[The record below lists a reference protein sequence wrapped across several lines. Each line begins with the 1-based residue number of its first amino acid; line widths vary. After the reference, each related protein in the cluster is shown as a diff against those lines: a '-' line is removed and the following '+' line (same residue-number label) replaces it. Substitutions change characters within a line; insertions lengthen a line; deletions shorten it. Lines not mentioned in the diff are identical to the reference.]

1 MSLIE
6 LESPASSIDLS
17 ELWRLLMA
25 GSARIVTS
33 YCTEQNACLEIEI
46 LSRKARPLRPR
57 DAKLLERTLLGESQ
71 KLIALDLAR
80 AVSTVATLI
89 GRAVMDVGLT
99 CRASQAPVALVM
111 MAHAAQ
117 APDVRRPATL
127 RCLETGDTT
136 RFVVSVPRPERAFR
150 AGLNPAERDI
160 VRLRVEGM
168 SYAEMAKTRKTSPRT
183 IANQVGAVYRK
194 LGVSGRLALLSRVV
208 QSAHERMD
216 REARPIAR
224 ALPAAHA
231 FG

>member
-1 MSLIE
+1 MSSIE
-6 LESPASSIDLS
+6 LESPASIDLS

-46 LSRKARPLRPR
+46 TSGKPRPLRQR

-71 KLIALDLAR
+71 KRIALDLKR
-80 AVSTVATLI
+80 AVSTIATLI

-99 CRASQAPVALVM
+99 CRVSQAPVVLVM
-111 MAHAAQ
+111 MTHAAQ
-117 APDVRRPATL
+117 DPLVPRPATL
-127 RCLETGDTT
+127 RCLETGENP
-136 RFVVSVPRPERAFR
+136 RFIVSVPRPERAFR

-160 VRLRVEGM
+160 VRLRVEGL
-168 SYAEMAKTRKTSPRT
+168 SYAEMAKTRNTSPRT

-208 QSAHERMD
+208 QSAHERLD
-216 REARPIAR
+216 REARPAAR
-224 ALPAAHA
+224 VLPTAAA